1 MRTLDGRLHF
11 CVYFLAMKCTVCDN
25 SEFTLIEGVYVC
37 NECNQQVQS
46 SLHEQSDQEG
56 FSRRSLLRTSPGEKQ
71 VKTKKKRSVYDD
83 WTTPEAY
90 TLILRKQVTALIN
103 LGASKQLENAV
114 LYMWCLYLQKCQ
126 TAFRTDFKAK
136 KPVPRLG
143 IYAPMRDRKVL
154 YGNKFIERKM
164 KNKKRKKTLP
174 EQSTLEAKES
184 EESATSDFADNE
196 VYNPSSVFD
205 TNSEV
210 SNAPTGTEAET
221 ENESDGDLSSSEKIG
236 LSSVA
241 RKTLETKKI
250 HKNKHRAKQIS
261 VHELDLSKLLSFC
274 HLGLIYTKDNLL
286 LSDLLRLVNERK
298 VPYLFATEY
307 LPPSMKLKYGDTSVF
322 RKKRAPDLWEVSSM
336 SAKLVDFLKL
346 PKFKHYYLM
355 PIVIRFVTDL
365 NLPGRIIPVIKN
377 IINDWKKGENE
388 WYETKLI
395 AGKMLSIPLYE
406 VQAMAAIIVAL
417 KLLFVLDGKYELEH
431 SETMMKLNIL
441 LKSDKLF
448 MWSEWKKQ
456 MSLKEFLYMKSGISY
471 SDFSNLE
478 KICPELISKFPNYRP
493 KPNEESDRATYRAFN
508 SKQAIETMLREILN
522 FHDVPPHRPSSFPV
536 KYHLHYMMS
545 EWKKWHCFK
554 ETKEIDFSF
563 ICKDFSSRLLFYDF
577 EMDDPDTDELIR
589 LLLSSLYESSEIFFL
604 NHSHSSC
611 KKVLCT
617 TSQYWFKNFSTK
629 SIKSY
634 EWLEQLP
641 EPFVWLLQMLTYK
654 DRCKTPV
661 LKLLFLFLDK

>member
-1 MRTLDGRLHF
+1 
-11 CVYFLAMKCTVCDN
+11 MKCTVCDN

-37 NECNQQVQS
+37 NECNNQVQS

-71 VKTKKKRSVYDD
+71 VKAKQKRSVYDD

-103 LGASKQLENAV
+103 LGASKQLENVV
-114 LYMWCLYLQKCQ
+114 LHMWCLYLQKCQ
-126 TAFRTDFKAK
+126 IAFRTDFMAK

-143 IYAPMRDRKVL
+143 VYAPMRDRKVL
-154 YGNKFIERKM
+154 YGNKLIERKM
-164 KNKKRKKTLP
+164 KTKKRKREKTMP
-174 EQSTLEAKES
+174 KKSTSQVEEN
-184 EESATSDFADNE
+184 EESAFLDFAADSE
-196 VYNPSSVFD
+196 VYNPSSGVD
-205 TNSEV
+205 TTSEI
-210 SNAPTGTEAET
+210 SKTDTESET
-221 ENESDGDLSSSEKIG
+221 ENDEHLSSSEKTN

-241 RKTLETKKI
+241 RKTLETTKI
-250 HKNKHRAKQIS
+250 HKNKHRAKQIA

-274 HLGLIYTKDNLL
+274 HLGLIYTKDHLL
-286 LSDLLRLVNERK
+286 LLDLLRLVNERK
-298 VPYLFATEY
+298 VPYLFATEL

-346 PKFKHYYLM
+346 PRFKHHYLV

-365 NLPGRIIPVIKN
+365 NLPGHIIPVIKN
-377 IINDWKKGENE
+377 IIDDWKKGENE

-441 LKSDKLF
+441 LNSDKLF
-448 MWSEWKKQ
+448 VWSEWKKQ
-456 MSLKEFLYMKSGISY
+456 MSLKEFLFMKSGISY

-478 KICPELISKFPNYRP
+478 KICPELIAKYPNYKP
-493 KPNEESDRATYRAFN
+493 KPNEESDRATFRAVN

-522 FHDVPPHRPSSFPV
+522 FHDAPPHRPSSFPV
-536 KYHLHYMMS
+536 NYQLHYMMS

-554 ETKEIDFSF
+554 ETEEIDFSF
-563 ICKDFSSRLLFYDF
+563 ICKDFSSQLLFYDF
-577 EMDDPDTDELIR
+577 EMDDPDTEELIR
-589 LLLSSLYESSEIFFL
+589 LLLSSLYESSEIFLL

-617 TSQYWFKNFSTK
+617 SSQYWFKNFSTK

-641 EPFVWLLQMLTYK
+641 EPFVWLLQMLSRYVHVSCRHLYAEIRNIEK
-654 DRCKTPV
+654 K
-661 LKLLFLFLDK
+661 LFLGMKKTFPKKVYKM